1 MNLTSGCNSHNNVSL
16 GWLDAG
22 KNVTASFW
30 PRVAYPVIL
39 WVTLL
44 TLIPVIGLFT
54 HGILSGVIFLT
65 RRLRKGCDFLIALNL
80 PLHAVY
86 CGSLWFTTAL
96 PLFFHAHQGTIP
108 ETYCSTTNFFVMF
121 MTITTSIL
129 EVFTA
134 ILCLIGLIMPRFYAF
149 FSADWLVYS
158 EASFAVLCGFITA
171 LLPSLKVG
179 AIYELHSGMCRVVA
193 QPLTS
198 KVFVVLVA
206 VAMDTTIGTLSG
218 FLVIVGVAVVMGRSR
233 RSRRVRALGPNGPR
247 QMVVARRHW
256 VLAKMLAVTFSGKIA
271 LLGAISG
278 VADHYWAKN
287 QDAFPDAFVVWSRIA
302 VATQCC
308 FVPVSSATIFEW
320 ITKTNSLT
328 FNYRQ
333 MPRTVKLN

>member
-1 MNLTSGCNSHNNVSL
+1 MNLTSDCNSPNVSL
-16 GWLDAG
+16 VWLDAG

-54 HGILSGVIFLT
+54 HGTLSGVIFLT
-65 RRLRKGCDFLIALNL
+65 RRLRKGCDFFIALNL
-80 PLHAVY
+80 PLHGVY

-96 PLFFHAHQGTIP
+96 PLLLHAHQRTIP

-121 MTITTSIL
+121 MVITTSIL

-149 FSADWLVYS
+149 FSANWLVYS

-193 QPLTS
+193 RPLTS

-206 VAMDTTIGTLSG
+206 VVMDTTIGTLSG
-218 FLVIVGVAVVMGRSR
+218 FLVILGVAVVMGRSR
-233 RSRRVRALGPNGPR
+233 RSRRVGPNGPR
-247 QMVVARRHW
+247 QMVVARHHW
-256 VLAKMLAVTFSGKIA
+256 MLAKMLAVTFSGKIA
-271 LLGAISG
+271 LQGAISG

-287 QDAFPDAFVVWSRIA
+287 QDAFPDAFVVWSRFA
-302 VATQCC
+302 VETQCC
-308 FVPVSSATIFEW
+308 LVPVS
-320 ITKTNSLT
+320 
-328 FNYRQ
+328 
-333 MPRTVKLN
+333 